1 MKNRIDD
8 YVLGNMTPEE
18 RASMEHARRYDPE
31 LDQAIKDVEDSLAP
45 LTLAAGEISP
55 PAGLW
60 NRIEAP
66 IGTAARPGFPEYHA
80 CQQPGRKSRTIR

>member
-31 LDQAIKDVEDSLAP
+31 LDQDWDDL
-45 LTLAAGEISP
+45 
-55 PAGLW
+55 
-60 NRIEAP
+60 
-66 IGTAARPGFPEYHA
+66 
-80 CQQPGRKSRTIR
+80 